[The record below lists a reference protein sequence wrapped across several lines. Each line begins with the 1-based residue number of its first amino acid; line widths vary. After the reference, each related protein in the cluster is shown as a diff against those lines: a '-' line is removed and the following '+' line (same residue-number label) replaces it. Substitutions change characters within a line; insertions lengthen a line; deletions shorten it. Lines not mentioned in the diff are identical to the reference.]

1 MTKMRR
7 QIVKESDLREQ
18 VNRINAEL
26 GFKPEDITKRYT
38 IGTYILDS
46 AYGGHRIVKVLSE
59 GGCIETIPGISGFY
73 TKRELYNKIRFF
85 HP

>member
-1 MTKMRR
+1 MTKTRR
-7 QIVKESDLREQ
+7 QIIKESDLQDQ

-26 GFKPEDITKRYT
+26 GFKPEDIIKRYT

-46 AYGGHRIVKVLSE
+46 AYGGHRIIKVLSE
-59 GGCIETIPGISGFY
+59 GGEIMPVSGISGFY